1 MKDAHFVLR
10 RDPSLRFGI
19 TIRIFYEGI
28 PVAGAEMKITQ
39 YSFGRMRIDDRVYR
53 KDLMILPDGSILH
66 PWWRASGHLLTIDD
80 IGAVLDASP
89 AVLVVGTGEPGMMKP
104 DKEFVKKL
112 EKRRIRVTMLPTRQA
127 VEAFNSAVAKGERC
141 AGCFHLTC

>member
-1 MKDAHFVLR
+1 
-10 RDPSLRFGI
+10 
-19 TIRIFYEGI
+19 
-28 PVAGAEMKITQ
+28 MKITE
-39 YSFGRMRIDDRVYR
+39 YSFGRMRIDDRIYG
-53 KDLMILPDGSILH
+53 KDLMILPDGSIVH

-104 DKEFVKKL
+104 DQEFAKKL
-112 EKRRIRVTMLPTRQA
+112 AQRGIRVTLLPTRQA
-127 VEAFNSAVAKGERC
+127 VEAFNSLHAEGERC